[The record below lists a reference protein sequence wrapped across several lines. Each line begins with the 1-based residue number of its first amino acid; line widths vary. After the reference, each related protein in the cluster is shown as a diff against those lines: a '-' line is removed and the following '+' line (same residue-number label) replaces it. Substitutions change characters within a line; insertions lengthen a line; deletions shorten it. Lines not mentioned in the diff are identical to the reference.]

1 MKWTLMDT
9 GHVLGTHNVLSDRLR
24 TDGVDR
30 LRRDV
35 AGVAR
40 ATTEALSEVG

>member
-1 MKWTLMDT
+1 MDT
-9 GHVLGTHNVLSDRLR
+9 GHGLGTHNVLSERCR

-35 AGVAR
+35 EGLAL
-40 ATTEALSEVG
+40 ATTEAPTEVG